1 MTASLFKPQI
11 LIAGM
16 SCYSRNLDYA
26 RFRKVADANG
36 SYLMADMAHVAG
48 LVAAKVVPSPF
59 QHCDIVTSTVH
70 KTLRGPRAGIIFFR
84 RGSGSR
90 SSYPAVLPLLFF
102 FQATAL
108 RTDSARKFPTTSRTE
123 STCPSSPPS
132 RVDPTITPSPESLSP
147 WSTPRRKSSTNTRSR
162 WSKTHR

>member
-1 MTASLFKPQI
+1 MPYYFVTFSFFLQVNPTSGLIDYDQLEKSASLFKPQM

-26 RFRKVADANG
+26 RFRKIADANG

-59 QHCDIVTSTVH
+59 QYCDIVTSTVH

-84 RGSGSR
+84 RGKEF
-90 SSYPAVLPLLFF
+90 LLF
-102 FQATAL
+102 L
-108 RTDSARKFPTTSRTE
+108 VK
-123 STCPSSPPS
+123 
-132 RVDPTITPSPESLSP
+132 
-147 WSTPRRKSSTNTRSR
+147 
-162 WSKTHR
+162 